1 MTVSIFMN
9 VDGIKGESTD
19 EKHKDEI
26 RLSSCSFSAAN
37 SSAYNNASKTVSK
50 GQAQM
55 ADIQFSKEADKTS
68 VELFKAC
75 ASGKVIPKVKIA
87 FQTNVGDDKKI
98 DFLVY
103 ELENVVVNSYNFSAS
118 SEADEHGSL
127 TYAKIKQIYD
137 QRDEKGTSKGKVEGF
152 FDVLLNKAG

>member
-1 MTVSIFMN
+1 MTVSVFMKL
-9 VDGIKGESTD
+9 DSIEGEATD
-19 EKHKDEI
+19 EKHEKEI
-26 RLSSCSFSAAN
+26 KLTSCSFSAHN

-50 GQAQM
+50 GQAMM
-55 ADIQFSKEADKTS
+55 ADIAFTKETDKTS
-68 VELFKAC
+68 VSLFKAC
-75 ASGKVIPKVKIA
+75 ASGKVLPKATIS

-103 ELENVVVNSYNFSAS
+103 ELENVVINNYNFSAAQMAEES
-118 SEADEHGSL
+118 GTL
-127 TYAKIKQIYD
+127 TYAKIRQIYD

>member
-1 MTVSIFMN
+1 MTVSIFLKM
-9 VDGIKGESTD
+9 DGIKGESTD
-19 EKHKDEI
+19 EKHTDEI
-26 RLSSCSFSAAN
+26 KLNSCSFSAHN

-50 GQAQM
+50 GQAMM
-55 ADIQFSKEADKTS
+55 ADIAFTKEADKTS

-75 ASGKVIPKVKIA
+75 SSGKVIPKAVIS

-103 ELENVVVNSYNFSAS
+103 ELENVVVNNYSFSAS
-118 SEADEHGSL
+118 STADESGSL

-137 QRDEKGTSKGKVEGF
+137 QRDEKGTSKGKVEGY

>member
-1 MTVSIFMN
+1 MTVSVFLNM
-9 VDGIKGESTD
+9 DGIKGESTD
-19 EKHKDEI
+19 EKHPDEI
-26 RLSSCSFSAAN
+26 KLTSCSFSAHN

-50 GQAQM
+50 GQAMM
-55 ADIQFSKEADKTS
+55 ADIAFTKEADKTS

-75 ASGKVIPKVKIA
+75 ASGKVIPKVLIS

-103 ELENVVVNSYNFSAS
+103 ELENVVVNNYSFSAGS
-118 SEADEHGSL
+118 QADESGSL

-137 QRDEKGTSKGKVEGF
+137 QRDEKGTSKGKVEGY